1 MILEVSI
8 IIQLRYF
15 REKNGLTQKELAKK
29 VGLSWNTIWNY
40 ENGRREPRL
49 HDLKKFAEIFNC
61 TIDELVNP
69 SLPPKAGG
77 DQQ

>member
-1 MILEVSI
+1 MTMEVST

-15 REKNGLTQKELAKK
+15 REKNGWTQKELAQK

-40 ENGRREPRL
+40 EKGRREPRL
-49 HDLKKFAEIFNC
+49 QDLKKFAEIFNC